1 MRDNDLQPNHPGGP
15 DEKNGQAEENIQQQ
29 NAQEAAA
36 DTERERME
44 TLNTESGEA
53 GAEDDARTAD
63 EQQSISADG
72 LRDSGELD
80 LSKEDEKIGL
90 MIPDDQPSQEESAPS
105 GGGGNGSKGWMIAS
119 LVLAA
124 ALIVVLIVPPFAKGS
139 GNEAVA
145 NVNGVSITKDRLY
158 DAMVEAG
165 GTQMLDGIIREELID
180 QEMSKKSLTVT
191 DEEVTAEVAALKA
204 SYPSEDQFNMA
215 LMQANL
221 TEEDL
226 SKQMREQV
234 KLKKLLGDKVKV
246 TDEEVK
252 EIYDQYKESFA
263 TPEQVR
269 ASHILV
275 ETKEEADKIYKEL
288 QEGADF
294 AAIAKEKNQD
304 ATKDTGGDLNFFGRG
319 EMDPAFEEAA
329 FKLKK
334 GEISQPVKSSFGYH
348 IIKLTDRKEATNPT
362 YEEKKEEIRGQL
374 VNQKVSQ
381 ESPAYI
387 QELKD
392 KAKITNTLDKSSA
405 DAEGKDTAGDDTAA
419 TPAE

>member
-15 DEKNGQAEENIQQQ
+15 DEKNGQAEENIQQ
-29 NAQEAAA
+29 ESH
-36 DTERERME
+36 
-44 TLNTESGEA
+44 SGE
-53 GAEDDARTAD
+53 DF
-63 EQQSISADG
+63 
-72 LRDSGELD
+72 RDSGSLD
-80 LSKEDEKIGL
+80 LSKEDDKVGL
-90 MIPDDQPSQEESAPS
+90 MIPDDQPSQEEAAPS

-124 ALIVVLIVPPFAKGS
+124 ALIVALIVPPFAKGS

-165 GTQMLDGIIREELID
+165 GTQMLDGIIRDELID
-180 QEMSKKSLTVT
+180 QEMNKKSLTVT

-215 LMQANL
+215 LMQAGM

-246 TDEEVK
+246 TDDEVK
-252 EIYDQYKESFA
+252 EIFEQNKESFA

-304 ATKDTGGDLNFFGRG
+304 ATKDTGGDLDFFGRG

-362 YEEKKEEIRGQL
+362 FEEKKEEIRGQM
-374 VNQKVSQ
+374 VNQKVYQ

-405 DAEGKDTAGDDTAA
+405 DAEGKDTAGEDTAA
-419 TPAE
+419 TPAK

>member
-1 MRDNDLQPNHPGGP
+1 MRDNDLQPNHPGEP
-15 DEKNGQAEENIQQQ
+15 DEKNGQAEENLQQ
-29 NAQEAAA
+29 
-36 DTERERME
+36 
-44 TLNTESGEA
+44 ESHFGE
-53 GAEDDARTAD
+53 DF
-63 EQQSISADG
+63 
-72 LRDSGELD
+72 RDSGDLD
-80 LSKEDEKIGL
+80 LSKEDDKVGL
-90 MIPDDQPSQEESAPS
+90 MIPNDQPSQAEAAPS

-158 DAMVEAG
+158 DALVEAG
-165 GTQMLDGIIREELID
+165 GTQTLDGIIREELID
-180 QEMSKKSLTVT
+180 QEMNKKSLTVT

-215 LMQANL
+215 LMQAGM

-226 SKQMREQV
+226 SRQMRDQV
-234 KLKKLLGDKVKV
+234 KLKKLLADKVKV

-252 EIYDQYKESFA
+252 EIFEQNKESFA

-304 ATKDTGGDLNFFGRG
+304 ATKDTGGDLDFFGRG

-348 IIKLTDRKEATNPT
+348 IIKVTDRKEATNPT
-362 YEEKKEEIRGQL
+362 FEEKKEEIRGQM
-374 VNQKVSQ
+374 VNQKVYQ

-392 KAKITNTLDKSSA
+392 KAKITNTLDKSAA
-405 DAEGKDTAGDDTAA
+405 DADAKDPASEDQAE